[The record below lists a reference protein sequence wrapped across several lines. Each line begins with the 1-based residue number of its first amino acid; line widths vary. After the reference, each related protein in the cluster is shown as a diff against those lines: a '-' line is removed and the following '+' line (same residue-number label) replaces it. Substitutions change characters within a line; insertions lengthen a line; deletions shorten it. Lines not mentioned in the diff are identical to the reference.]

1 MARTPKTTTAPTGS
15 IAPLGL
21 RMLPELKAKVEAA
34 AKANGRS
41 MNAEISA
48 RLEESFAPNLD
59 AVSVMDWI
67 RLTGVIGRLA
77 AYIDERRYETGA
89 DASTAA
95 MASAVAHADFEKI
108 QASLA
113 QDLGRPADD
122 ESLRDFATT
131 IWRAGVASLYASKG
145 MSPPMHPKA
154 TTYEERRRTHL
165 PPQGIVELEEAVDAD
180 STGLVGKPAS
190 VKRTR
195 KPKA

>member
-1 MARTPKTTTAPTGS
+1 MASDDVQTN
-15 IAPLGL
+15 L
-21 RMLPELKAKVEAA
+21 RLSADLKDRLVASA
-34 AKANGRS
+34 AKNNRS
-41 MNAEISA
+41 LSAEVSS

-95 MASAVAHADFEKI
+95 MATAVAHADFEKI

-113 QDLGRPADD
+113 EDLDRPADD
-122 ESLRDFATT
+122 ESVRDFATT

-145 MSPPMHPKA
+145 MSPPTHPKA
-154 TTYEERRRTHL
+154 TTYEYRRRTHL
-165 PPQGIVELEEAVDAD
+165 PPYEIVESGNAVD
-180 STGLVGKPAS
+180 TGSAEKQAPV